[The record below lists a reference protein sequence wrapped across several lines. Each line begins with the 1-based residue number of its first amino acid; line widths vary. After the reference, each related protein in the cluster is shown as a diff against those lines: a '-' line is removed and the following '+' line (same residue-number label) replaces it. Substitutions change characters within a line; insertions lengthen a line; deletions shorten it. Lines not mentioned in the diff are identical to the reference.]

1 MSVVAAFR
9 GGPLNGK
16 IAKVTGPIDMGMSLS
31 FADGIEYVL
40 ADSPVNR
47 AVVDLVAEGKDPG
60 SLGLGFNYKEESL
73 AGVAENNHGNG

>member
-1 MSVVAAFR
+1 MSVIAAFR

-16 IAKVTGPIDMGMSLS
+16 IAKVEAENLHVGMSLS

-47 AVVDLVAEGKDPG
+47 AVCDLVAEGKDPG
-60 SLGLGFNYKEESL
+60 SLGLGFNYKE
-73 AGVAENNHGNG
+73 AV